1 MSIEI
6 QNVLPTCLAAK
17 PLLPSKSR
25 DQSMDIKPT
34 IGYHPVLQGGEDTTT
49 PNSWVQYRHPTNSGA
64 LRNLKKD
71 NNTVRLRPLIT
82 ITNPLLRNGR
92 LRKLSTNDYLVLAG
106 TFHGVHAITRS
117 ITPKLPLAPAA
128 ALATTPTTATTP
140 SPSNVVSPSAT
151 SSTPTSSTASYSYP
165 NPGVPATGLECL
177 ETDKFRLTCFQTL
190 TGTKFLLFTDP
201 LMANIE
207 VVMKKI
213 YELYADF
220 VMKNPF
226 YQLEMPVRCEAFDR
240 NLQGWLRGRT

>member
-1 MSIEI
+1 VFSLII
-6 QNVLPTCLAAK
+6 INKA
-17 PLLPSKSR
+17 
-25 DQSMDIKPT
+25 
-34 IGYHPVLQGGEDTTT
+34 GGLVYQREFQ
-49 PNSWVQYRHPTNSGA
+49 PG
-64 LRNLKKD
+64 
-71 NNTVRLRPLIT
+71 
-82 ITNPLLRNGR
+82 

-106 TFHGVHAITRS
+106 TFHG
-117 ITPKLPLAPAA
+117 
-128 ALATTPTTATTP
+128 
-140 SPSNVVSPSAT
+140 NVVSPSAT

-201 LMANIE
+201 LMANID